1 LKESQNKT
9 EKNNREG
16 EKRFLVKTRREKSM
30 KMSKTVRLVLAVAGV
45 VMAGGF
51 ACAQGPGGPGMGPG
65 FGQHRPPMER
75 SFGLGQF
82 WNNPNLVTK
91 LALTDDQRKAMDGIL
106 QDHRLKLIDLQ
117 ATLQKAELAMG
128 PLMKADT
135 PDRGAI
141 EAQIDRVVSARGEL
155 EKANARF
162 LLDIRMQL
170 KPEQWKQLQTMHQ
183 NRMEH
188 GEMGEHGRGQW
199 GHDGRGPGMNG
210 PGMSGP
216 GTDGQGNQFHG
227 HDGQFH
233 RQREPLPDGTAPAA
247 PAPPAPAGT
256 GAGTGAEQ

>member
-1 LKESQNKT
+1 
-9 EKNNREG
+9 
-16 EKRFLVKTRREKSM
+16 
-30 KMSKTVRLVLAVAGV
+30 
-45 VMAGGF
+45 
-51 ACAQGPGGPGMGPG
+51 MGPG

-82 WNNPNLVTK
+82 WNNPNVATK

-135 PDRGAI
+135 PDRAAI

-170 KPEQWKQLQTMHQ
+170 KPDQWKQLQTMHQ

-188 GEMGEHGRGQW
+188 GGMRGRGEPSWAQRVSSV
-199 GHDGRGPGMNG
+199 DPKRNRKRKRRGAKDDRV
-210 PGMSGP
+210 SGKAGFP
-216 GTDGQGNQFHG
+216 HLEPVEHFDPEGF
-227 HDGQFH
+227 
-233 RQREPLPDGTAPAA
+233 RQKT
-247 PAPPAPAGT
+247 
-256 GAGTGAEQ
+256 

>member
-1 LKESQNKT
+1 
-9 EKNNREG
+9 
-16 EKRFLVKTRREKSM
+16 M

-135 PDRGAI
+135 PDRAAI

-155 EKANARF
+155 GKSQRAFSAGHSHAVEAGSVEAAPDHAPEPYGAR
-162 LLDIRMQL
+162 
-170 KPEQWKQLQTMHQ
+170 
-183 NRMEH
+183 
-188 GEMGEHGRGQW
+188 GMGMHGRGQW

-210 PGMSGP
+210 PGMNGSGP
-216 GTDGQGNQFHG
+216 DGPGNQFHG
-227 HDGQFH
+227 HGGQFH
-233 RQREPLPDGTAPAA
+233 RPQGTPPDGTCAGSSGSSAA
-247 PAPPAPAGT
+247 GRYRHRSGCRTIT
-256 GAGTGAEQ
+256 GND